1 MEMLLLNVSMVCE
14 NSLQGLLSSS
24 SSLQLFAMS
33 QAILSSFSTSTT
45 YSGNPGSDI
54 SETITGDG
62 DDPGWTVRAG
72 LQDTLLVKL
81 GNIM

>member
-1 MEMLLLNVSMVCE
+1 MKMLLLNVSMVCG
-14 NSLQGLLSSS
+14 NTLQGLLSSG

-54 SETITGDG
+54 SETIAGDG

-72 LQDTLLVKL
+72 SQNTSLVKL
-81 GNIM
+81 GDVM